1 MNANT
6 AKVFTKTLDET
17 GISYAPSIRLIDEA
31 KGIDVADSVLTGMF
45 KFITDKYNSLDFRE
59 IEQSAG
65 DYYKFK
71 YRQMIRE
78 NVITLKRI
86 YSASSDEGAN
96 KYMEIVAS
104 INKIENWLINRRAD
118 ISYLYKKQK
127 GTVQIIYTSLVAS
140 MIYTIAALVSN
151 TIRFVTV
158 DRDSDLLVLFE
169 EIPNAYKNIHLQN
182 VLRTA
187 NSLNEFDKFIS
198 ALLDSTKKQLVSEA
212 SVVDVLKTP
221 GRIAVK
227 GAKAFGQTMG
237 KKVLAGNY
245 DTIAKGVADFAAK
258 HPNVSKGV
266 KGVVYGAALAGAAL
280 LAWKAGMIIMSIIRS
295 FILTVYYSR
304 IKLKDALDINISLL
318 KANIETLKASGANP
332 KVIANQKR
340 CAERLDNIALKFA
353 NDTDRGEMLANK
365 EINRQN
371 QQLGSAVGSDYSY
384 EDDYSSTLLI

>member
-96 KYMEIVAS
+96 KYMEIVSS

-212 SVVDVLKTP
+212 SVVDALKTP

-245 DTIAKGVADFAAK
+245 DTIAKGVADFVAK

-340 CAERLDNIALKFA
+340 WAERLDNIALKFA